1 MFRLYKRDEEGRPVA
16 YHEAWVDQRSR
27 HIVEHWGLL
36 GQRGETATRRIKILK
51 SLETQFDAILDPARA
66 LGFAELEDSAYQTLI
81 VEYRFGQAWTR
92 DDDDKQSALED
103 ALTEVLGWTGLGACD
118 GIKHGPDGLEM
129 CCRVLDVDLA
139 QTAIIGALADT
150 EFSDYSRFYQE

>member
-1 MFRLYKRDEEGRPVA
+1 MA

-36 GQRGETATRRIKILK
+36 GERGETATRRIKLLK
-51 SLETQFDAILDPARA
+51 PLEAQFDAILDPARA
-66 LGFAELEDSAYQTLI
+66 LGFTELDDSAYQTLI
-81 VEYRFGQAWTR
+81 VEYRFGKAWAR
-92 DDDDKQSALED
+92 DDRDKQEALED
-103 ALTEVLGWTGLGACD
+103 ALTEVLGWIGLGACD
-118 GIKHGPDGLEM
+118 GLKQCDGGLEM